1 MNIEKLRAKI
11 SEMEAEQEKAKSV
24 FYRLEGAIT
33 VLKEQLL
40 EAENVKV
47 ASQEVKVEKKK
58 G

>member
-47 ASQEVKVEKKK
+47 TSQEIKVEKKK

>member
-33 VLKEQLL
+33 ILKEQLQD
-40 EAENVKV
+40 AEQNNKA
-47 ASQEVKVEKKK
+47 ASEVKVEKKK